1 MEGLQ
6 QKQNMEGLG
15 LPTRFSLKT
24 KLSLAFSTKE
34 DVLLLSSFQFL
45 NEKHWKDA
53 LISLCLD
60 TPPQRGKIIHY

>member
-45 NEKHWKDA
+45 NEKH
-53 LISLCLD
+53 
-60 TPPQRGKIIHY
+60 